1 MTNLFAMR
9 DGQLFTPDL
18 SLSGI
23 NGVTR
28 ARVLRA
34 AKLHGINVRIE
45 RLETADILA
54 ADEIF
59 IGNSIAGLWR
69 VARLD
74 DRQWVTAGWTEQFKP
89 WIHET
94 D

>member
-1 MTNLFAMR
+1 M
-9 DGQLFTPDL
+9 
-18 SLSGI
+18 
-23 NGVTR
+23 
-28 ARVLRA
+28 
-34 AKLHGINVRIE
+34 NVRIE
-45 RLETADILA
+45 RLEMADILA

-74 DRQWVTAGWTEQFKP
+74 DRHWITAGWTEQFKQ